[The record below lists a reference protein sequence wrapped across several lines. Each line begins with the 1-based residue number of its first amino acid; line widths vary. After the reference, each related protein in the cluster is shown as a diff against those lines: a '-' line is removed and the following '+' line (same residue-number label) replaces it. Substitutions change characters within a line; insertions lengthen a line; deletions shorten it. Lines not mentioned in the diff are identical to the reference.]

1 MSGAQA
7 ADLPVK
13 AKPVQYVKICSLYGA
28 GFYYIP
34 GTDMCLKIGG
44 WARVYDAWGTNG
56 NSTNG
61 ALASGQN
68 STRSTTNLDPKVRGY
83 ITADARNQTEYGTVR
98 SYIALGYNFGGS
110 LSGIQGGNQT
120 APGTNLTLA
129 AADPGVGFSAN
140 RAFIQFAGFTFGV
153 TQSFYD
159 FYSQSATSF
168 WGGMINPASDSG
180 DAGDFIW
187 GAYTA
192 QFGNGLSA
200 TLAAEQPR
208 ITGVFN
214 GGNGLTSSMFVFV
227 TGSGLAGTGNLG
239 LAPASSTEANQWP
252 DIVANLRVDQAWGS
266 AQIMGAIH
274 DVAAT
279 YYGSNDLTG
288 HPNDAIG
295 WAVGAGIKIL
305 TPMIGQGD
313 YFQAQVNYTEG
324 ARKYVDFSYNNMYSL
339 FNGSTYGIGVGSDGV
354 YGGLTPATGTS
365 ISLTTAWG
373 VNAAYEHFWS
383 KQWQT
388 SVYGAYT
395 ATSYNATGNDQLC
408 VGELGGGTPIA
419 FTHVTTGALAG
430 FTLGPAFS
438 ANGAAC
444 NNNFNVWTVGTR
456 TQFNIDSSTYLG
468 VDVVYEKLETGLS
481 GMLANYGNGSAN
493 GTGITGAGTGPR
505 NVTDQ
510 SALMV
515 QFRVHRNFYP

>member
-1 MSGAQA
+1 MTGAQA

-44 WARVYDAWGTNG
+44 WARVYDAWGANG
-56 NSTNG
+56 NTTNG
-61 ALASGQN
+61 ALATGQN
-68 STRSTTNLDPKVRGY
+68 STRSTTNLSPKVRGY

-98 SYIALGYNFGGS
+98 SYIALGYSSGGAS
-110 LSGIQGGNQT
+110 LGVNSGNIT
-120 APGTNLTLA
+120 APGTNPALSA
-129 AADPGVGFSAN
+129 YDPGVGFSAN

-153 TQSFYD
+153 TQSFFD

-208 ITGVFN
+208 TTGVLN
-214 GGNGLTSSMFVFV
+214 GSLTNWFVV
-227 TGSGLAGTGNLG
+227 AAPGTTPTTQAGNLG
-239 LAPASSTEANQWP
+239 IAPASSTEANQWP

-274 DVAAT
+274 NVAAT
-279 YYGSNDLTG
+279 YYAGTGVPTALSGSDAAG
-288 HPNDAIG
+288 HPSDEIG
-295 WAVGAGIKIL
+295 WAVGAGIKL
-305 TPMIGQGD
+305 LAPMIGQGD

-339 FNGSTYGIGVGSDGV
+339 FNGSTYGIGIGSDGV
-354 YGGLTPATGTS
+354 YATGTS
-365 ISLTTAWG
+365 IELTTAWG

-395 ATSYNATGNDQLC
+395 ATTYNSNANAYACHVEQL
-408 VGELGGGTPIA
+408 G
-419 FTHVTTGALAG
+419 
-430 FTLGPAFS
+430 AFS
-438 ANGAAC
+438 NPNGVAC
-444 NNNFNVWTVGTR
+444 DNNFNVWTVGPR
-456 TQFNIDSSTYLG
+456 TQFNIDSNTYLG
-468 VDVVYEKLETGLS
+468 VDVVYQKLETGLA
-481 GMLANYGNGSAN
+481 GMVANYGNGAE
-493 GTGITGAGTGPR
+493 TATTGPR
-505 NVTDQ
+505 DVEDQ
-510 SALMV
+510 SAWMV